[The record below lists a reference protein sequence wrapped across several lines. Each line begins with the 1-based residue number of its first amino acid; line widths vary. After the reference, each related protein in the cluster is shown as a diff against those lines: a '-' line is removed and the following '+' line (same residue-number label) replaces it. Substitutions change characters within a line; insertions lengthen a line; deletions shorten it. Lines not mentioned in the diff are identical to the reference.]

1 MVVQK
6 GGKDSMASKAQ
17 YIIGVDTGGTFTDV
31 VVLSNA
37 GEVWTAK
44 ASTTPD
50 DFSRGVM
57 DAVDEAARTAGI
69 ETAKLLGNTTLFK
82 HGSTVATNALIT
94 RSGVKV
100 GFITTKGFEDT
111 TEIMRAIGRV
121 DGLSADDI
129 KHVTWITK
137 PEPFVQ
143 RELVIGV
150 RERMDYQGNEIVPLN
165 RADVMEAIRRL
176 IEEDKVEA
184 IAVSLM
190 HAWANPKHE
199 EEIRALTAE
208 ADSHRKVYWS
218 FGSSLS
224 QVAGEYARANTAIL
238 NSYLGPTVERY
249 LKGLETKLQSG
260 GLKGPLLIMQ
270 GNGGVAHRE
279 HVSAI
284 ANLQSGPAGGMI
296 ASAYVAGLLKHQNV
310 ITTDMGGTSFDVGLI
325 TEGYWRYAQEPIVE
339 RFRMLQ
345 PIIDIESIGA
355 GGGTIAL
362 VESETGRLLVGPRSA
377 GASPGPVCYDAGGE
391 QVTVT
396 DADLALGII
405 DPNYFLGGRKHL
417 NKEKSLKA
425 IEEKIARPLK
435 LKVHEA
441 AAGIYD
447 IVNAKMSDLI
457 RRQVVRTGYLPE
469 EFVIYA
475 FGGAGP
481 VHASGFAAELGIKQ
495 IYIFATSPVFSAFGA
510 AAADVI
516 RTRVMSCQY
525 ILPADPAVVNQ
536 RLDGIESEMKTA
548 MTGEGFKPNQIEF
561 RRFFTIRYRRQTA
574 GVEMP
579 VSWDRF
585 NAKRMTEMQS
595 AFERKY
601 EELYGVGAGYTK
613 AGIEI
618 SEIRVDA
625 VGKVAKPRLSAS
637 RKRNRDLKA
646 ARKGKR
652 QVFFTRPDRR
662 FIDTPVYDYERLASG
677 AVVKGP
683 AVIELPFTTTLV
695 PPDHKVT
702 VAPFMNLVMQVP

>member
-1 MVVQK
+1 
-6 GGKDSMASKAQ
+6 MAAKMN

-31 VVLSNA
+31 VVLGRG

-57 DAVDEAARTAGI
+57 DAVAEAARAVGV
-69 ETAKLLGNTTLFK
+69 EPSELLGHTALFK

-94 RSGVKV
+94 HSGVKV
-100 GFITTKGFEDT
+100 GLITTKGFEDT

-121 DGLSADDI
+121 DGLSGDEI
-129 KHVTWITK
+129 KHGTWITK
-137 PEPFVQ
+137 PEPFVP
-143 RELVIGV
+143 RERVIGV

-165 RADVMEAIRRL
+165 WDDVMSAIRRL

-190 HAWANPKHE
+190 HSWANPRHE

-208 ADSHRKVYWS
+208 ADPHRKVYWS

-249 LKGLETKLQSG
+249 LKGLETKLQNG
-260 GLKGPLLIMQ
+260 GLKGSLLIMQ

-279 HVSAI
+279 SVSAI

-296 ASAYVAGLLKHQNV
+296 ASAYVAGLLKHKNV

-355 GGGTIAL
+355 GGGTIAH
-362 VESETGRLLVGPRSA
+362 VEAETGRLLVGPRSA
-377 GASPGPVCYDAGGE
+377 GASPGPVCYDSGGE

-396 DADLALGII
+396 DADVALGII
-405 DPNYFLGGRKHL
+405 DPDYFLGGRKKL
-417 NKEKSLKA
+417 NKEKALRA

-435 LKVHEA
+435 LKVLDA

-481 VHASGFAAELGIKQ
+481 VHASGFAAELGIRK

-525 ILPADPAVVNQ
+525 ILPADPAVINQ
-536 RLDGIESEMKTA
+536 RLESIEKEMGA
-548 MTGEGFKPNQIEF
+548 AVMGEGFKPNQVEF
-561 RRFFTIRYRRQTA
+561 RRFFTIRYRRQSA
-574 GVEMP
+574 GVELP
-579 VSWDRF
+579 VTWNRF
-585 NAKRMTEMQS
+585 NVKRMAEMQS
-595 AFERKY
+595 AFEKKY
-601 EELYGVGAGYTK
+601 EELYGVGAGYAK

-618 SEIRVDA
+618 SEIRVDG
-625 VGKVAKPRLSAS
+625 VGKVAKPRLSPRREKKS
-637 RKRNRDLKA
+637 DIKA
-646 ARKGKR
+646 ARKDKR
-652 QVFFTRPDRR
+652 EIFFTRPDRKLV
-662 FIDTPVYDYERLASG
+662 DTPVYDYARLGVG
-677 AVVKGP
+677 ARIKGP

-695 PPDHKVT
+695 PPDHKIT
-702 VAPFMNLVMQVP
+702 VDPYMNLIMELP

>member
-1 MVVQK
+1 MAAK
-6 GGKDSMASKAQ
+6 GQ

-31 VVLSNA
+31 VVLSSA

-57 DAVDEAARTAGI
+57 DAVEEAARTVGI
-69 ETAKLLGNTTLFK
+69 ETSALLGQTTLFK

-94 RSGVKV
+94 RSGCQV

-121 DGLSADDI
+121 DGLSGDDI
-129 KHVTWITK
+129 KHVTWVTK
-137 PEPFVQ
+137 PDPFVP
-143 RELVIGV
+143 RERVLGV
-150 RERMDYQGNEIVPLN
+150 RERMDYQGKEVVPLN

-190 HAWANPKHE
+190 HAWANPEHE
-199 EEIRALTAE
+199 EEIRVLIAE
-208 ADSHRKVYWS
+208 ADPHRRVYWS

-296 ASAYVAGLLKHQNV
+296 ASAFVAGLLKHQNV

-355 GGGTIAL
+355 GGGTISL
-362 VESETGRLLVGPRSA
+362 VEEETGRLLVGPRSA
-377 GASPGPVCYDAGGE
+377 GASPGPVCYDTGGE

-405 DPNYFLGGRKHL
+405 DPSYFLGGRKNL
-417 NKEKSLKA
+417 NKEKALKA
-425 IEEKIARPLK
+425 IEENIARPLK

-441 AAGIYD
+441 AAGIHD

-525 ILPADPAVVNQ
+525 ILPADPVVVNQ
-536 RLDGIESEMKTA
+536 RLDAIESEMKMA
-548 MTGEGFKPNQIEF
+548 MTTEGFKPNQVEF
-561 RRFFTIRYRRQTA
+561 RRFFTMRYRRQTA

-585 NAKRMTEMQS
+585 NTRHMTALQN
-595 AFERKY
+595 AFEKKY
-601 EELYGVGAGYTK
+601 EELYGIGAGYTK

-618 SEIRVDA
+618 SEMRVDA

-637 RKRNRDLKA
+637 RKKKRDIKA
-646 ARKGKR
+646 ARKAKR
-652 QVFFTRPDRR
+652 EIFFTRPERK
-662 FIDTPVYDYERLASG
+662 FIDTPVYDYERLGAG

-695 PPDHKVT
+695 PPEHRVT
-702 VAPFMNLVMQVP
+702 VDPYMNLVMQVP

>member
-1 MVVQK
+1 
-6 GGKDSMASKAQ
+6 MASKAQ

-31 VVLSNA
+31 VVLSNT

-57 DAVDEAARTAGI
+57 DAVDEAARIAGI
-69 ETAKLLGNTTLFK
+69 GTAQLLGNTTLFK

-94 RSGVKV
+94 RSGVKA

-121 DGLSADDI
+121 DGLSADEI

-165 RADVMEAIRRL
+165 GADVMEAIRRL

-199 EEIRALTAE
+199 QEIRALTAE
-208 ADSHRKVYWS
+208 ADPHRQVYWS

-362 VESETGRLLVGPRSA
+362 VEPETDRLLVGPRSA

-396 DADLALGII
+396 DADLALGIL
-405 DPNYFLGGRKHL
+405 DPNYFLGGRKNL

-481 VHASGFAAELGIKQ
+481 VHASGFAAELGIKR

-516 RTRVMSCQY
+516 RTRVISCQY
-525 ILPADPAVVNQ
+525 ILPVHPAVVNQ
-536 RLDGIESEMKTA
+536 RLAAIESEMKTA
-548 MTGEGFKPNQIEF
+548 MTGEGFKPNQVEF
-561 RRFFTIRYRRQTA
+561 RRFFTMRYRRQTA

-579 VSWDRF
+579 VAWERF
-585 NAKRMTEMQS
+585 NSKRMTEMKS
-595 AFERKY
+595 AFEKKY

-625 VGKVAKPRLSAS
+625 VGRVAKPKLSAS
-637 RKRNRDLKA
+637 RKRKSDIKA

-652 QVFFTRPDRR
+652 EIFFTRPDRK
-662 FIDTPVYDYERLASG
+662 FNDTPVYDYERLGSG

-702 VAPFMNLVMQVP
+702 VDPFMNLVMQVP

>member
-1 MVVQK
+1 
-6 GGKDSMASKAQ
+6 MAAKKN

-31 VVLSNA
+31 VVLGNG

-57 DAVDEAARTAGI
+57 DAVAEAARAVGV
-69 ETAKLLGNTTLFK
+69 EAAELLGHTTLFK

-100 GFITTKGFEDT
+100 GLITTKGFEDT

-121 DGLSADDI
+121 DGLSDDEI

-137 PEPFVQ
+137 PEPFVP
-143 RELVIGV
+143 RERVIGV

-165 RADVMEAIRRL
+165 WDDVMSAIRQL
-176 IEEDKVEA
+176 IERDQVEA

-190 HAWANPKHE
+190 HAWANPRHE
-199 EEIRALTAE
+199 EEIRGLTAE
-208 ADSHRKVYWS
+208 ADPHRKVYWS

-249 LKGLETKLQSG
+249 LEGLETKLQNG

-296 ASAYVAGLLKHQNV
+296 ASAHIAGLLKHKNV

-355 GGGTIAL
+355 GGGTIAQ

-377 GASPGPVCYDAGGE
+377 GASPGPVCYDGGGE

-396 DADLALGII
+396 DADVALGII
-405 DPNYFLGGRKHL
+405 DPDYFLGGRKKL
-417 NKEKSLKA
+417 NKEKALRT

-441 AAGIYD
+441 AAGVYE

-481 VHASGFAAELGIKQ
+481 VHASGFAAELGIKK

-525 ILPADPAVVNQ
+525 ILPADPAVINQ
-536 RLDGIESEMKTA
+536 RLESIEKEMGTA
-548 MTGEGFKPNQIEF
+548 VVGEGFKPNQIEF
-561 RRFFTIRYRRQTA
+561 RRFFTIRYRRQSA

-585 NAKRMTEMQS
+585 NVKRMAEMQG
-595 AFERKY
+595 AFEKKY
-601 EELYGVGAGYTK
+601 EELYGVGAGYAK

-625 VGKVAKPRLSAS
+625 VGKVAKPRLSTQ
-637 RKRNRDLKA
+637 RKKQFDVRA
-646 ARKGKR
+646 ARKGR
-652 QVFFTRPDRR
+652 RPVYFTRPERKY
-662 FIDTPVYDYERLASG
+662 FDTPVYDYEKLAVG
-677 AVVKGP
+677 AVIKGP
-683 AVIELPFTTTLV
+683 AVIELPFTTTLI
-695 PPDHKVT
+695 PPKHRVSAD
-702 VAPFMNLVMQVP
+702 AYMNLVMEVP

>member
-1 MVVQK
+1 
-6 GGKDSMASKAQ
+6 MAPKKQ

-31 VVLSNA
+31 VVLGNA
-37 GEVWTAK
+37 GESCSAK

-57 DAVDEAARTAGI
+57 DAVAEAARAVGI
-69 ETAKLLGNTTLFK
+69 ETSELLGQTTLFK

-94 RSGVKV
+94 HSGVKV
-100 GFITTKGFEDT
+100 GLITTKGFEDT

-121 DGLSADDI
+121 DGLSDDEI

-137 PEPFVQ
+137 PEPFVP
-143 RELVIGV
+143 RERVIGV

-165 RADVMEAIRRL
+165 RNDVMEAIQRL
-176 IEEDKVEA
+176 IEDDKVEA

-199 EEIRALTAE
+199 HEIRALTAE
-208 ADSHRKVYWS
+208 ADPHRKVYWS

-224 QVAGEYARANTAIL
+224 QVAGEYARTNTAVL

-296 ASAYVAGLLKHQNV
+296 ASAYVAGLLKHKNV

-355 GGGTIAL
+355 GGGTIAQ
-362 VESETGRLLVGPRSA
+362 VDAETGRLLVGPRSA

-396 DADLALGII
+396 DADLALGIL
-405 DPNYFLGGRKHL
+405 DPDYFLGGRKTL
-417 NKEKSLKA
+417 NKEKSLNA

-447 IVNAKMSDLI
+447 IVNSKMSDLI

-481 VHASGFAAELGIKQ
+481 VHAAGFAAELGIKQ

-525 ILPADPAVVNQ
+525 ILPADPAVINQ
-536 RLDGIESEMKTA
+536 RLDAIESEMKTA
-548 MTGEGFKPNQIEF
+548 MTGEGFKPTQVEF
-561 RRFFTIRYRRQTA
+561 RRFFTMRYRRQTA

-579 VSWDRF
+579 ASWDRF
-585 NAKRMTEMQS
+585 NTKRAAEILN
-595 AFERKY
+595 AFEKKY

-625 VGKVAKPRLSAS
+625 VGRVAKPRLEKQRRMKTSLA
-637 RKRNRDLKA
+637 A

-652 QVFFTRPDRR
+652 KIFFSRPERK
-662 FIDTPVYDYERLASG
+662 FIETQIYDYALLG
-677 AVVKGP
+677 AGSRIKGP

-695 PPDHKVT
+695 PPGFNVNVDEYL
-702 VAPFMNLVMQVP
+702 NLVMEVR

>member
-1 MVVQK
+1 
-6 GGKDSMASKAQ
+6 MAAKKN

-31 VVLSNA
+31 VVLSSA

-44 ASTTPD
+44 ASTTAD

-57 DAVDEAARTAGI
+57 DAVVEAARTVGI
-69 ETAKLLGNTTLFK
+69 ETPELLGQTTLFK

-94 RSGVKV
+94 HSGVKV
-100 GFITTKGFEDT
+100 GLIITKGFEDT

-121 DGLSADDI
+121 DGLSDDEI

-137 PEPFVQ
+137 PEPFVP
-143 RELVIGV
+143 RERIIGV

-165 RADVMEAIRRL
+165 RSDVMEAIRRL
-176 IEEDKVEA
+176 IEDDQVEA

-208 ADSHRKVYWS
+208 ADPHRKVYWS

-224 QVAGEYARANTAIL
+224 QVAGEYARTNTAIL

-249 LKGLETKLQSG
+249 LKELETKLQSG

-296 ASAYVAGLLKHQNV
+296 ASAHVAGLLKHKNV

-355 GGGTIAL
+355 GGGTIAQ
-362 VESETGRLLVGPRSA
+362 VEAETGRLLVGPRSA

-391 QVTVT
+391 DVTIT
-396 DADLALGII
+396 DADLALGIL
-405 DPNYFLGGRKHL
+405 DPEYFLGGKKVL
-417 NKEKSLKA
+417 NKEKALSA
-425 IEEKIARPLK
+425 IDEKIARPLK

-441 AAGIYD
+441 AAGIYE
-447 IVNAKMSDLI
+447 IVNSKMSDLI

-481 VHASGFAAELGIKQ
+481 VHASGFAAELGIKK

-516 RTRVMSCQY
+516 RTRVVSCQY
-525 ILPADPAVVNQ
+525 ILPADPTVINQ
-536 RLDGIESEMKTA
+536 RLDAIESEMKTA
-548 MTGEGFKPNQIEF
+548 MTGEGFKPSEVEF
-561 RRFFTIRYRRQTA
+561 RRFFTMRYRRQTA

-579 VSWDRF
+579 VAWERF
-585 NAKRMTEMQS
+585 NAKRAAEMLT
-595 AFERKY
+595 AFEKKY
-601 EELYGVGAGYTK
+601 EEFYGVGAGYTK

-625 VGKVAKPRLSAS
+625 VGRVAKPRLERR
-637 RKRNRDLKA
+637 RKTKTQVSA

-652 QVFFTRPDRR
+652 KVFFTRPDRQ
-662 FIDTPVYDYERLASG
+662 FIETSIYDYSLLG
-677 AVVKGP
+677 AGARIKGP
-683 AVIELPFTTTLV
+683 AVIEFPFTTTLI
-695 PPDHKVT
+695 PTGFCAT
-702 VAPFMNLVMQVP
+702 VDDYANLVMEIG

>member
-1 MVVQK
+1 
-6 GGKDSMASKAQ
+6 MAAKKQ

-31 VVLSNA
+31 VVLGNA

-69 ETAKLLGNTTLFK
+69 ETADLLRQTTLFK

-100 GFITTKGFEDT
+100 GLIATKGFEDT

-121 DGLSADDI
+121 DGLSADEI
-129 KHVTWITK
+129 KHVSWITK
-137 PEPFVQ
+137 PEPFVP
-143 RELVIGV
+143 RERIIGV
-150 RERMDYQGNEIVPLN
+150 RERMDYQGNEIIPLN

-184 IAVSLM
+184 IAVSLI

-208 ADSHRKVYWS
+208 ADPHRKVYWS

-296 ASAYVAGLLKHQNV
+296 ASAHVAGLLKHQNV

-325 TEGYWRYAQEPIVE
+325 TEGYWHYAQEPIVE

-355 GGGTIAL
+355 GGGTIAQ
-362 VESETGRLLVGPRSA
+362 VEPETGRLLVGPRSA

-405 DPNYFLGGRKHL
+405 DPNYFLGGRKSL

-435 LKVHEA
+435 LKVPEA

-516 RTRVMSCQY
+516 RTKVVSCQY
-525 ILPADPAVVNQ
+525 ILPAVPTVVNQ
-536 RLDGIESEMKTA
+536 RLDAIESEVRTA
-548 MTGEGFKPNQIEF
+548 MTGEGFRPNEVEF
-561 RRFFTIRYRRQTA
+561 RRFFTMRYRRQTA

-579 VSWDRF
+579 VSWERF
-585 NAKRMTEMQS
+585 NAKRMAEIQG
-595 AFERKY
+595 AFEKKY

-613 AGIEI
+613 AGLEI

-637 RKRNRDLKA
+637 RKRKSDIKA

-652 QVFFTRPDRR
+652 EIFFTRPDRKL
-662 FIDTPVYDYERLASG
+662 IDTPVYDYERLG
-677 AVVKGP
+677 VGTVVKGP

-695 PPDHKVT
+695 PPDYRIT
-702 VAPFMNLVMQVP
+702 VDPYMNLVMEVH

>member
-1 MVVQK
+1 
-6 GGKDSMASKAQ
+6 MASKAQ
-17 YIIGVDTGGTFTDV
+17 YIIGIDTGGTFTDV
-31 VVLSNA
+31 VVLGDT

-57 DAVDEAARTAGI
+57 DAVKEAAGAVGVDMS
-69 ETAKLLGNTTLFK
+69 ELLGRTMLFK

-94 RSGVKV
+94 RNGCKV
-100 GFITTKGFEDT
+100 GLITTKGFEDT

-121 DGLSADDI
+121 DGLTGDEI

-137 PEPFVQ
+137 PDPFVP
-143 RELVIGV
+143 RERVVGV
-150 RERMDYQGNEIVPLN
+150 RERMDYQGNEIVPLD

-176 IEEDKVEA
+176 IEDDKVEA
-184 IAVSLM
+184 IAVSLI
-190 HAWANPKHE
+190 HAWANPRHE
-199 EEIRALTAE
+199 EEIRALSAE
-208 ADSHRKVYWS
+208 ADPRRKVYWS

-249 LKGLETKLQSG
+249 LKGLETKLKSG

-296 ASAYVAGLLKHQNV
+296 ASAYVAGVLKHENV

-325 TEGYWRYAQEPIVE
+325 TDGYWRYAQEPIVE

-355 GGGTIAL
+355 GGGTIAQ
-362 VESETGRLLVGPRSA
+362 VEAETGRLLVGPRSA

-396 DADLALGII
+396 DADVALGII
-405 DPNYFLGGRKHL
+405 DPDYFLGGRKSL
-417 NKEKSLKA
+417 NKEKALRV

-481 VHASGFAAELGIKQ
+481 VHASGFAAELGIKK

-516 RTRVMSCQY
+516 RTRVLSCQY
-525 ILPADPAVVNQ
+525 VLPADPAPINQ
-536 RLDGIESEMKTA
+536 RLDTVEEELGAA
-548 MTGEGFKPNQIEF
+548 MTGESFKPNQVEF
-561 RRFFTIRYRRQTA
+561 RRFYTMRYRRQSA
-574 GVEMP
+574 GVELP
-579 VSWDRF
+579 ASWQRF
-585 NAKRMTEMQS
+585 NPKRMAEIQT
-595 AFERKY
+595 AFEKKY
-601 EELYGVGAGYTK
+601 VELYGAGAGYTK

-625 VGKVAKPRLSAS
+625 VGKVAKPRLSAK
-637 RKRNRDLKA
+637 RKTGANPRA
-646 ARKGKR
+646 ALKGKR
-652 QVFFTRPDRR
+652 RVFFARPQRK
-662 FIDTPVYDYERLASG
+662 FFDTPVYDYERLGVG
-677 AVVKGP
+677 AAVKGP
-683 AVIELPFTTTLV
+683 AIIELPFTTTLV

-702 VAPFMNLVMQVP
+702 VDSYMNLVMEVP

>member
-1 MVVQK
+1 
-6 GGKDSMASKAQ
+6 MASKAQ

-31 VVLSNA
+31 VVLSND

-57 DAVDEAARTAGI
+57 DAVAEAARTVGI
-69 ETAKLLGNTTLFK
+69 ETSELLGQTTLFK

-94 RSGVKV
+94 RSGCQV

-121 DGLSADDI
+121 DGLSGDDI
-129 KHVTWITK
+129 KHVTWVTK
-137 PEPFVQ
+137 PEPFVP
-143 RELVIGV
+143 RERVLGV
-150 RERMDYQGNEIVPLN
+150 RERMDYQGKEIVPLN
-165 RADVMEAIRRL
+165 RADVMEVIRRL

-208 ADSHRKVYWS
+208 ADPHRKVYWS

-224 QVAGEYARANTAIL
+224 QIAGEYARANTAIL

-249 LKGLETKLQSG
+249 LKGLETKLKSG

-296 ASAYVAGLLKHQNV
+296 ASAHIAGLLKHQNV

-355 GGGTIAL
+355 GGGTIAQ
-362 VESETGRLLVGPRSA
+362 VEPETGRLLVGPRSA
-377 GASPGPVCYDAGGE
+377 GASPGPVCYNAGGE

-405 DPNYFLGGRKHL
+405 DPHYFLGGRKNL
-417 NKEKSLKA
+417 NKEKALKA
-425 IEEKIARPLK
+425 IDEKIARPLK

-536 RLDGIESEMKTA
+536 RLDAIESEMKIA
-548 MTGEGFKPNQIEF
+548 MTGEGFKPNQVEF
-561 RRFFTIRYRRQTA
+561 RRFFTMRYRRQTA

-595 AFERKY
+595 AFEKKY
-601 EELYGVGAGYTK
+601 EELYGAGAGYTK

-637 RKRNRDLKA
+637 RKRKSDIKA

-652 QVFFTRPDRR
+652 EIFFVRPDRK
-662 FIDTPVYDYERLASG
+662 FIDTPVYDYERLGVGS
-677 AVVKGP
+677 VVKGP

-702 VAPFMNLVMQVP
+702 VDPFMNLVMQVR

>member
-1 MVVQK
+1 MEAK
-6 GGKDSMASKAQ
+6 KQ

-31 VVLSNA
+31 VVLSSS
-37 GEVWTAK
+37 GQVWTAK

-57 DAVDEAARTAGI
+57 DAVKEAAGAVGV
-69 ETAKLLGNTTLFK
+69 ETSELLSQTTLFK

-94 RSGVKV
+94 HNGCRV
-100 GFITTKGFEDT
+100 GLITTKGFEDT

-121 DGLSADDI
+121 DGLSGDEI

-137 PEPFVQ
+137 PEPFVP
-143 RELVIGV
+143 RERIFGV

-165 RADVMEAIRRL
+165 WDDVMRAIQRL
-176 IEEDKVEA
+176 IEVDGVDA

-208 ADSHRKVYWS
+208 ADPHRKVYWS

-249 LKGLETKLQSG
+249 LKGLESKLQSG

-296 ASAYVAGLLKHQNV
+296 ASAYVAGLLKHKNV

-325 TEGYWRYAQEPIVE
+325 TDGYWRYAQEPIVE

-355 GGGTIAL
+355 GGGTIAQ
-362 VESETGRLLVGPRSA
+362 VEAETSRLLVGPRSA
-377 GASPGPVCYDAGGE
+377 GASPGPVCYDGGGE

-396 DADLALGII
+396 DCDLALGII
-405 DPNYFLGGRKHL
+405 DPAYFLGGRKSL
-417 NKEKSLKA
+417 NKNKA
-425 IEEKIARPLK
+425 LRTIDDKIARPLK
-435 LKVHEA
+435 LKTHEA
-441 AAGIYD
+441 AAGVYD

-481 VHASGFAAELGIKQ
+481 VHAAGFAAELGIKQ

-525 ILPADPAVVNQ
+525 ILPADPSVINQ
-536 RLDGIESEMKTA
+536 RLDAIESGMKDE
-548 MTGEGFKPNQIEF
+548 MTGEGFKSNQVEF
-561 RRFFTIRYRRQTA
+561 RRYFTIRYRRQSA
-574 GVEMP
+574 GVEMAGATN
-579 VSWDRF
+579 RF
-585 NAKRMTEMQS
+585 NAKRMAEMQS
-595 AFERKY
+595 AFEKKY
-601 EELYGVGAGYTK
+601 EELYGVGAGYAK

-618 SEIRVDA
+618 SEIRIDA
-625 VGKVAKPRLSAS
+625 VGKVAKPNINAK
-637 RKRNRDLKA
+637 RKSGANARA
-646 ARKGKR
+646 ALKGKR
-652 QVFFTRPDRR
+652 QVFFTRPQRK
-662 FIDTPVYDYERLASG
+662 FIDTPVYDYQRLAVG
-677 AVVKGP
+677 AVVRGP
-683 AVIELPFTTTLV
+683 AIIELPFTTALV
-695 PPDHKVT
+695 PPEHKVT
-702 VAPFMNLVMQVP
+702 ADRYMNLVMEVP

>member
-1 MVVQK
+1 
-6 GGKDSMASKAQ
+6 MAPKAQ

-31 VVLSNA
+31 VVMGND
-37 GEVWTAK
+37 GDVWTAK

-57 DAVDEAARTAGI
+57 DAVAEAAQTVGI
-69 ETAKLLGNTTLFK
+69 ETSELLGQTTLFK

-94 RSGVKV
+94 HSGCKV

-121 DGLSADDI
+121 DGLSADEI

-137 PEPFVQ
+137 PEPFVP
-143 RELVIGV
+143 RERIIGV
-150 RERMDYQGNEIVPLN
+150 RERMDYLGNEIVPLN

-199 EEIRALTAE
+199 EEIRSLTSE
-208 ADSHRKVYWS
+208 ADPHRKVYWS

-224 QVAGEYARANTAIL
+224 QVAGEYARANTAVL

-249 LKGLETKLQSG
+249 LKGLESKLQSG
-260 GLKGPLLIMQ
+260 GLNGPLLIMQ

-296 ASAYVAGLLKHQNV
+296 ASAHVAGLLNHKNV

-355 GGGTIAL
+355 GGGTIAQ
-362 VESETGRLLVGPRSA
+362 VELETGRLLVGPRSA
-377 GASPGPVCYDAGGE
+377 GASPGPVCYGAGGE

-405 DPNYFLGGRKHL
+405 DPNYFLGGRKTL
-417 NKEKSLKA
+417 NKEKALKA

-481 VHASGFAAELGIKQ
+481 VHAAGFAAELGIKQ

-536 RLDGIESEMKTA
+536 RLDAIESEMKTA
-548 MTGEGFKPNQIEF
+548 MTGEGFKPNQVEF
-561 RRFFTIRYRRQTA
+561 RRFFTMRYRRQTA

-579 VSWDRF
+579 GSWDHF

-595 AFERKY
+595 AFEKKY

-637 RKRNRDLKA
+637 RKRKSDIKA

-652 QVFFTRPDRR
+652 GVFFTRPDRK
-662 FIDTPVYDYERLASG
+662 FIDTPVYDYERLGVG

-702 VAPFMNLVMQVP
+702 VDPFMNLVMQVP

>member
-1 MVVQK
+1 
-6 GGKDSMASKAQ
+6 MAAKTN

-57 DAVDEAARTAGI
+57 DAVAEAARALGV
-69 ETAKLLGNTTLFK
+69 ETLELLGQTSLFK

-94 RSGVKV
+94 HSGVKV
-100 GFITTKGFEDT
+100 GLVTTKGFEDT

-121 DGLSADDI
+121 DGLSDDEI

-137 PEPFVQ
+137 PEPFVP
-143 RELVIGV
+143 REQIIGV

-165 RADVMEAIRRL
+165 RNDVMEAIRRL
-176 IEEDKVEA
+176 IEGDQVEA

-208 ADSHRKVYWS
+208 ADPHRKVYWS

-224 QVAGEYARANTAIL
+224 QVAGEYARTNTAIL

-296 ASAYVAGLLKHQNV
+296 ASAHVAGLLKHKNV

-355 GGGTIAL
+355 GGGTIAQ
-362 VESETGRLLVGPRSA
+362 VEAETGRLLVGPRSA

-396 DADLALGII
+396 DADLALGIL
-405 DPNYFLGGRKHL
+405 DPNYFLGGKKTL
-417 NKEKSLKA
+417 NKEKALNA
-425 IEEKIARPLK
+425 IDEKIARPLK
-435 LKVHEA
+435 LKVQEA

-447 IVNAKMSDLI
+447 IVNSKMSDLI

-481 VHASGFAAELGIKQ
+481 VHASGFAAELGIKK
-495 IYIFATSPVFSAFGA
+495 IYVFATSPVFSAFGA

-516 RTRVMSCQY
+516 RTRVVSCQY
-525 ILPADPAVVNQ
+525 ILPADPTVINQ
-536 RLDGIESEMKTA
+536 RLDAIESEMKTA
-548 MTGEGFKPNQIEF
+548 MTGEGFKPSEVKF
-561 RRFFTIRYRRQTA
+561 CRFFTMRYRRQTA

-579 VSWDRF
+579 MTWDRF
-585 NAKRMTEMQS
+585 NGKRAAEMLT
-595 AFERKY
+595 AFEKKY
-601 EELYGVGAGYTK
+601 EDLYGVGAGYTK

-625 VGKVAKPRLSAS
+625 VGRVAKPRLERR
-637 RKRNRDLKA
+637 RKTKLQVSA

-652 QVFFTRPDRR
+652 KIFFTRPDRE
-662 FIDTPVYDYERLASG
+662 FIETSIYDYSLLG
-677 AVVKGP
+677 AGARIKGP
-683 AVIELPFTTTLV
+683 AVIELPFTTTLI
-695 PPDHKVT
+695 PPGFSAT
-702 VAPFMNLVMQVP
+702 VDDYANLVMEVK

>member
-1 MVVQK
+1 
-6 GGKDSMASKAQ
+6 MASKAQ
-17 YIIGVDTGGTFTDV
+17 YIIGIDTGGTFTDV
-31 VVLSNA
+31 VVLGDA

-57 DAVDEAARTAGI
+57 DAVKEASGVVGVEMSELLGRTA
-69 ETAKLLGNTTLFK
+69 LFK

-94 RSGVKV
+94 RNGCEV
-100 GFITTKGFEDT
+100 GLITTRGFEDT

-121 DGLSADDI
+121 DGLSGDEI

-137 PEPFVQ
+137 PDPFVP
-143 RELVIGV
+143 RERIVGV

-176 IEEDKVEA
+176 IEDDKVEA

-190 HAWANPKHE
+190 HAWANPRHE
-199 EEIRALTAE
+199 EEIRALSAE
-208 ADSHRKVYWS
+208 ADPRRKVYWS
-218 FGSSLS
+218 FSSSLS

-296 ASAYVAGLLKHQNV
+296 ASAYVAGVLKHENV

-325 TEGYWRYAQEPIVE
+325 TDGYWRYAQEPIVE

-355 GGGTIAL
+355 GGGTIAQ
-362 VESETGRLLVGPRSA
+362 VEAETGRLLVGPRSA

-396 DADLALGII
+396 DADVSLGII
-405 DPNYFLGGRKHL
+405 DPDYFLGGKKPL
-417 NKEKSLKA
+417 NKEKALRV

-441 AAGIYD
+441 AAGVYD

-481 VHASGFAAELGIKQ
+481 VHASGFAAELGIKK

-516 RTRVMSCQY
+516 RTRVLSCQY
-525 ILPADPAVVNQ
+525 VLPADPATINR
-536 RLDGIESEMKTA
+536 RLDTVEEELSAA
-548 MTGEGFKPNQIEF
+548 MTSESFKPNQVEF
-561 RRFFTIRYRRQTA
+561 RRFYTMRYRRQSA
-574 GVEMP
+574 GVELP
-579 VSWDRF
+579 ASWQRF
-585 NAKRMTEMQS
+585 NPKRMAEIQT
-595 AFERKY
+595 AFEKKY
-601 EELYGVGAGYTK
+601 VELYGAGAGYTK

-625 VGKVAKPRLSAS
+625 VGKVAKPRLSAKRKTGGNS
-637 RKRNRDLKA
+637 RA
-646 ARKGKR
+646 ALKGKR
-652 QVFFTRPDRR
+652 RVFFARPQRK
-662 FIDTPVYDYERLASG
+662 FIDTPVYDYERLGVG
-677 AVVKGP
+677 AAVKGP
-683 AVIELPFTTTLV
+683 AIIELPFTTTLV

-702 VAPFMNLVMQVP
+702 VDPFMNLVMEVP

>member
-1 MVVQK
+1 
-6 GGKDSMASKAQ
+6 MAAKKQ
-17 YIIGVDTGGTFTDV
+17 FIIGVDTGGTFTDV
-31 VVLSNA
+31 VVLGDT

-57 DAVDEAARTAGI
+57 DAVKEAAAAVGV
-69 ETAKLLGNTTLFK
+69 ETGELLGQTTLFK

-94 RSGVKV
+94 HNGCKV
-100 GFITTKGFEDT
+100 GLITTKGFEDT

-121 DGLSADDI
+121 DGLSGDEI

-137 PEPFVQ
+137 PESFVP
-143 RELVIGV
+143 RERVIGV

-165 RADVMEAIRRL
+165 WDDVMAAIRRL
-176 IEEDKVEA
+176 MEEDKVDA

-208 ADSHRKVYWS
+208 ADPHRNIYWS

-249 LKGLETKLQSG
+249 LKGLESKLQNS

-296 ASAYVAGLLKHQNV
+296 ASAHIAGLLKHKNV

-355 GGGTIAL
+355 GGGTIGQ

-396 DADLALGII
+396 DCDLALGII
-405 DPNYFLGGRKHL
+405 DPNYFLGGRKTL
-417 NKEKSLKA
+417 NKEKALKL
-425 IEEKIARPLK
+425 IDEKIARPLK

-441 AAGIYD
+441 AAGVYD

-481 VHASGFAAELGIKQ
+481 VHAAGFAAELGIKK
-495 IYIFATSPVFSAFGA
+495 IFIFATSPVFSAFGA

-525 ILPADPAVVNQ
+525 VMPADPAVLHQ
-536 RLDGIESEMKTA
+536 RLDSVEKEMAEA
-548 MTGEGFKPNQIEF
+548 MTGEGFKANQVEF
-561 RRFFTIRYRRQTA
+561 RRYFTMRYRRQSA

-579 VSWDRF
+579 VSFDRF
-585 NAKRMTEMQS
+585 NAKRIAEMQT
-595 AFERKY
+595 AFETKY
-601 EELYGVGAGYTK
+601 QELYGVGAGYAK

-625 VGKVAKPRLSAS
+625 VGKVAKPKLIAR
-637 RKRNRDLKA
+637 RKSNGNARA
-646 ARKGKR
+646 ALKGKR
-652 QVFFTRPDRR
+652 QVFFPRPERK
-662 FIDTPVYDYERLASG
+662 FIDTPVYDYGRLTVSS
-677 AVVKGP
+677 VVRGP
-683 AVIELPFTTTLV
+683 AIVELPFTTTLI
-695 PPDHKVT
+695 PPEHRVSLD
-702 VAPFMNLVMQVP
+702 PYMNLVMEVP

>member
-1 MVVQK
+1 
-6 GGKDSMASKAQ
+6 MAPKAQ

-31 VVLSNA
+31 VVMGND
-37 GEVWTAK
+37 GDVWTAK

-57 DAVDEAARTAGI
+57 DAVAEAAQTVGI
-69 ETAKLLGNTTLFK
+69 ETSELLGQTTLFK

-94 RSGVKV
+94 HSGCKV

-121 DGLSADDI
+121 DGLSADEI

-137 PEPFVQ
+137 PEPFVP
-143 RELVIGV
+143 RERIIGV
-150 RERMDYQGNEIVPLN
+150 RERMDYLGNEIVPLN

-199 EEIRALTAE
+199 EEIRSLTSE
-208 ADSHRKVYWS
+208 ADPHRKVYWS

-224 QVAGEYARANTAIL
+224 QVAGEYARANTAVL

-249 LKGLETKLQSG
+249 LKGLESKLQSG
-260 GLKGPLLIMQ
+260 GLNGPLLIMQ

-279 HVSAI
+279 HMSAI

-296 ASAYVAGLLKHQNV
+296 ASAYVAGLLNHKNV

-355 GGGTIAL
+355 GGGTIAQ
-362 VESETGRLLVGPRSA
+362 VELETGRLLVGPRSA
-377 GASPGPVCYDAGGE
+377 GASPGPVCYGAGGE

-405 DPNYFLGGRKHL
+405 DPNYFLGGRKTL
-417 NKEKSLKA
+417 NKEKALKA

-481 VHASGFAAELGIKQ
+481 VHAAGFAAELGIKQ

-536 RLDGIESEMKTA
+536 RLDAIESEMKTA
-548 MTGEGFKPNQIEF
+548 MTGEGFKPNQVEF
-561 RRFFTIRYRRQTA
+561 RRFFTMRYRRQTA

-579 VSWDRF
+579 GSWDHF

-595 AFERKY
+595 AFEKKY

-637 RKRNRDLKA
+637 RKRKSDIKA

-652 QVFFTRPDRR
+652 GVFFTRPDRK
-662 FIDTPVYDYERLASG
+662 FIDTPVYDYERLGVG

-702 VAPFMNLVMQVP
+702 VDPFMNLVMQVP

>member
-1 MVVQK
+1 MP
-6 GGKDSMASKAQ
+6 ARRQ

-31 VVLSNA
+31 VVLSNR
-37 GEVWTAK
+37 GDVWSAK

-57 DAVDEAARTAGI
+57 DAVAEAARAAGVGTAD
-69 ETAKLLGNTTLFK
+69 LLGQTVLFK

-94 RSGVKV
+94 HSGVKV
-100 GFITTKGFEDT
+100 GLITTKGFEDT

-121 DGLSADDI
+121 DGLTDDEI

-137 PEPFVQ
+137 PEPFVP
-143 RELVIGV
+143 RERIVGV
-150 RERMDYQGNEIVPLN
+150 RERMDYLGNEIVPLN
-165 RADVMEAIRRL
+165 WDDVMAAIRRL
-176 IEEDKVEA
+176 IEDDKVEA

-208 ADSHRKVYWS
+208 ADPRRKVYWS

-224 QVAGEYARANTAIL
+224 RIAGEYARTNTAIL
-238 NSYLGPTVERY
+238 NSYLGPTVEKY
-249 LKGLETKLQSG
+249 LQGLEVKLKRS
-260 GLKGPLLIMQ
+260 GLKGSLLIMQ

-296 ASAYVAGLLKHQNV
+296 ASAHVAGLLKHKNV

-355 GGGTIAL
+355 GGGTIAQ
-362 VESETGRLLVGPRSA
+362 VEPETQRLLVGPRSA
-377 GASPGPVCYDAGGE
+377 GASPGPVCYEAGGE

-396 DADLALGII
+396 DADLVLGII
-405 DPNYFLGGRKHL
+405 DPEFFLGGRKRL
-417 NKEKSLKA
+417 NKEKALKA
-425 IEEKIARPLK
+425 IEEKVARPLK

-447 IVNAKMSDLI
+447 IVNSKMSDLI

-481 VHASGFAAELGIKQ
+481 VHASGFAAELGIKK

-516 RTRVMSCQY
+516 DTRVVSCQY

-536 RLDGIESEMKTA
+536 RLDEIEAERKAA
-548 MTGEGFKPNQIEF
+548 MIGEGFKPGQVEF

-574 GVEMP
+574 GIEMP
-579 VSWDRF
+579 VTWDRF
-585 NAKRMTEMQS
+585 NSKRMTEMQS
-595 AFERKY
+595 AFEKKY

-618 SEIRVDA
+618 SQIRIDA
-625 VGKVAKPRLSAS
+625 VGSVAKPRLEKR
-637 RKRNRDLKA
+637 RKSKSQIAA

-652 QVFFTRPDRR
+652 KVFFNRPARQ
-662 FIDTPVYDYERLASG
+662 FIETPIYDYARLGPGSQ
-677 AVVKGP
+677 VKGP
-683 AVIELPFTTTLV
+683 AIIELPLTTTLV
-695 PPDHKVT
+695 PPGFNVT
-702 VAPFMNLVMQVP
+702 VDDYANLVMEVR

>member
-1 MVVQK
+1 
-6 GGKDSMASKAQ
+6 MAAKRQ

-31 VVLSNA
+31 VVLSSG

-57 DAVDEAARTAGI
+57 DAVAEAARTVGI
-69 ETAKLLGNTTLFK
+69 DTSELLGRTTLFK

-100 GFITTKGFEDT
+100 GFITTRGFEDT

-121 DGLSADDI
+121 DGLSEEEI
-129 KHVTWITK
+129 RHVTWVTK
-137 PEPFVQ
+137 PEPLVP
-143 RELVIGV
+143 RERIIGV
-150 RERMDYQGNEIVPLN
+150 RERMDYLGQEVVPLN

-176 IEEDKVEA
+176 LEEDKVEA
-184 IAVSLM
+184 IAVSLL

-199 EEIRALTAE
+199 EEIRSLGLE
-208 ADSHRKVYWS
+208 ADPSRKVFWS
-218 FGSSLS
+218 FGSAIS
-224 QVAGEYARANTAIL
+224 QVAGEYARANTAII
-238 NSYLGPTVERY
+238 NSFLGPIVERY
-249 LKGLETKLQSG
+249 LKGLEGKLRNG
-260 GLKGPLLIMQ
+260 GLKAPLLIMQ

-279 HVSAI
+279 QVSAI

-296 ASAYVAGLLKHQNV
+296 ASAYVAKLLKHKNI

-325 TEGYWRYAQEPIVE
+325 TEGYWRYAPEPIVE
-339 RFRMLQ
+339 RFRTLQ

-355 GGGTIAL
+355 GGGTIAR
-362 VESETGRLLVGPRSA
+362 VDSDTGRLLVGPKSA
-377 GASPGPVCYDAGGE
+377 GASPGPVCYEGGGQE
-391 QVTVT
+391 VTVT
-396 DADLALGII
+396 DADLVLGII
-405 DPNYFLGGRKHL
+405 DPNYFLGGRKTL
-417 NKEKSLKA
+417 NKEKALKA
-425 IEEKIARPLK
+425 IEEQIARPLK

-481 VHASGFAAELGIKQ
+481 VHTSGFTAELGIKK
-495 IYIFATSPVFSAFGA
+495 IYIFATSPVFSAFGV

-525 ILPADPAVVNQ
+525 ILPADPAVLNQ
-536 RLDGIESEMKTA
+536 RLDAIESEMKAA
-548 MTGEGFKPNQIEF
+548 MTGEGFKPNQVEF
-561 RRFFTIRYRRQTA
+561 RRFFTMRYRRQTA

-585 NAKRMTEMQS
+585 NVKRVAEIHNG
-595 AFERKY
+595 FEKKY
-601 EELYGVGAGYTK
+601 EELYGTGAGYTK

-625 VGKVAKPRLSAS
+625 VGKVAKPALSPN
-637 RKRNRDLKA
+637 RKRKSDIKA
-646 ARKGKR
+646 GRKGKR
-652 QVFFTRPDRR
+652 EIFFTRPKRT
-662 FIDTPVYDYERLASG
+662 FIDTPVYDYAGLG
-677 AVVKGP
+677 VDAVVKGP

-695 PPDHKVT
+695 PPEHKVT
-702 VAPFMNLVMQVP
+702 VDPFMNLVMQVP

>member
-1 MVVQK
+1 
-6 GGKDSMASKAQ
+6 MASKAQ

-31 VVLSNA
+31 VVLSDA

-121 DGLSADDI
+121 DGLSADEI

-137 PEPFVQ
+137 PEPFVE
-143 RELVIGV
+143 RERIAGV

-190 HAWANPKHE
+190 HAWTNPKHE

-208 ADSHRKVYWS
+208 ADPHRKVYWS

-405 DPNYFLGGRKHL
+405 DPNYFLGGRKNL

-481 VHASGFAAELGIKQ
+481 VHAAGFATELGIKQ
-495 IYIFATSPVFSAFGA
+495 IYIFATSPVFSAFGG

-536 RLDGIESEMKTA
+536 RLDAIESEMKAA
-548 MTGEGFKPNQIEF
+548 MTGEGFKPNQVEF
-561 RRFFTIRYRRQTA
+561 RRFFTLRYRRQTA

-595 AFERKY
+595 AFEKKY

-637 RKRNRDLKA
+637 RKRKSDLKA

-652 QVFFTRPDRR
+652 QVFFTRPDRK
-662 FIDTPVYDYERLASG
+662 FIDTPVYDYDRLGFG

-695 PPDHKVT
+695 PPEHKVT
-702 VAPFMNLVMQVP
+702 VDPFMNLVMQVP

>member
-1 MVVQK
+1 
-6 GGKDSMASKAQ
+6 MATKQ
-17 YIIGVDTGGTFTDV
+17 NFIIGIDTGGTFTDV
-31 VVLSNA
+31 VVLGDS

-57 DAVDEAARTAGI
+57 DAVAEAAAAVGVQTS
-69 ETAKLLGNTTLFK
+69 ELLGQTKLFK

-94 RSGVKV
+94 RNGCKV
-100 GFITTKGFEDT
+100 GLITTKGFEDT

-121 DGLSADDI
+121 DGLSDDEI

-137 PEPFVQ
+137 PEPFVP
-143 RELVIGV
+143 RERVIGV
-150 RERMDYQGNEIVPLN
+150 RERIDYQGNEIVPLN
-165 RADVMEAIRRL
+165 WDDVMEAIRRL
-176 IEEDKVEA
+176 MQEDQVDA

-208 ADSHRKVYWS
+208 ADPHRKVYWS
-218 FGSSLS
+218 FGSALS
-224 QVAGEYARANTAIL
+224 QVAGEYARTNTAIL

-249 LKGLETKLQSG
+249 LIGLQSKLQKG
-260 GLKGPLLIMQ
+260 GLKAPLLIMQ

-296 ASAYVAGLLKHQNV
+296 ASAYIAGLLNQKNV

-339 RFRMLQ
+339 RFRMQQ

-355 GGGTIAL
+355 GGGTIAH
-362 VESETGRLLVGPRSA
+362 VEAETGRLLVGPRSA

-396 DADLALGII
+396 DCDLALGVI
-405 DPNYFLGGRKHL
+405 DPAYFLGGRKKL
-417 NKEKSLKA
+417 NKDKALHA
-425 IEEKIARPLK
+425 IEERIARPLK
-435 LKVHEA
+435 LKVSEA
-441 AAGIYD
+441 AAGVYD

-481 VHASGFAAELGIKQ
+481 VHASGFAAELGIKK

-516 RTRVMSCQY
+516 RTRVISCQY
-525 ILPADPAVVNQ
+525 VMPADPAVINQ
-536 RLDGIESEMKTA
+536 RLDGIEKEMAGA
-548 MTGEGFKPNQIEF
+548 MTGEGFKPNQVEF
-561 RRFFTIRYRRQTA
+561 RRYFTMRYRRQSA

-579 VSWDRF
+579 VSFDRF
-585 NAKRMTEMQS
+585 NTKRMSEIQS
-595 AFERKY
+595 AFEQKY
-601 EELYGVGAGYTK
+601 EELYGVGAGYSK

-625 VGKVAKPRLSAS
+625 VGKVAKPKLSAK
-637 RKRNRDLKA
+637 RKANGKA
-646 ARKGKR
+646 RRALKGKR
-652 QVFFTRPDRR
+652 QVFFARPERK
-662 FIDTPVYDYERLASG
+662 FIDTPVYDYELLGVGSTIR
-677 AVVKGP
+677 GP
-683 AVIELPFTTTLV
+683 AIVELPFTTTLI
-695 PPDHKVT
+695 PPEHKIT
-702 VAPFMNLVMQVP
+702 VDPYMNLVMEL

>member
-1 MVVQK
+1 
-6 GGKDSMASKAQ
+6 MASKGQ

-31 VVLSNA
+31 VVLGNG

-57 DAVDEAARTAGI
+57 DAVAEAARAAGV
-69 ETAKLLGNTTLFK
+69 ETSALLGQTTLFK

-100 GFITTKGFEDT
+100 GLITTKGFEDT

-121 DGLSADDI
+121 DGLSDDEI
-129 KHVTWITK
+129 KHVTWVTK
-137 PEPFVQ
+137 PEPFVP
-143 RELVIGV
+143 REQIIGV

-165 RADVMEAIRRL
+165 WDDVMAAIRRL
-176 IEEDKVEA
+176 IEDDKVEA

-190 HAWANPKHE
+190 HAWANPRHE

-208 ADSHRKVYWS
+208 ADPHRKVYWS

-224 QVAGEYARANTAIL
+224 QVAGEYARTNTAIL
-238 NSYLGPTVERY
+238 NSYLGPTVEKY
-249 LKGLETKLQSG
+249 LKGLESKLQSG

-355 GGGTIAL
+355 GGGTIAQ
-362 VESETGRLLVGPRSA
+362 VETETGRLLVGPRSA
-377 GASPGPVCYDAGGE
+377 GASPGPVCYDGGGE
-391 QVTVT
+391 QVAVT

-405 DPNYFLGGRKHL
+405 DPDYFLGGRKTL
-417 NKEKSLKA
+417 NKEKALRV

-447 IVNAKMSDLI
+447 IVNSKMSDLI

-481 VHASGFAAELGIKQ
+481 VHASGFAAELGVKQ

-516 RTRVMSCQY
+516 RTRVVSCQY
-525 ILPADPAVVNQ
+525 ILPADPAVINQ
-536 RLDGIESEMKTA
+536 RLDAIESEMKTA
-548 MTGEGFKPNQIEF
+548 MTGEGFKPGQVEF
-561 RRFFTIRYRRQTA
+561 RRFFTMRYRRQTA

-585 NAKRMTEMQS
+585 NSKRIGEMQG
-595 AFERKY
+595 AFEKKY

-625 VGKVAKPRLSAS
+625 VGRVAKPRLEKQRKTKTQAAS
-637 RKRNRDLKA
+637 

-652 QVFFTRPDRR
+652 KVFFTRPERK
-662 FIDTPVYDYERLASG
+662 FIETQIYDYALLG
-677 AVVKGP
+677 AGSRVRGP

-695 PPDHKVT
+695 PPGFNVT
-702 VAPFMNLVMQVP
+702 VDDYANLVMEVR